1 MKEIGCIVKRFDLV
15 VVATPG
21 NNFAGL
27 FARDAA
33 LSPYDRAQQHSL
45 AGLFAGFRLSEMRGA
60 VLSVLPGAKQNVKG
74 WRARDQLAA
83 LRRAGHAAR
92 LVELARIVPV
102 FARRC

>member
-33 LSPYDRAQQHSL
+33 LSPYRSRA
-45 AGLFAGFRLSEMRGA
+45 AAFAGGPVRRLSLVGDA
-60 VLSVLPGAKQNVKG
+60 
-74 WRARDQLAA
+74 WRC
-83 LRRAGHAAR
+83 
-92 LVELARIVPV
+92 PV
-102 FARRC
+102 RFARR